1 LHAIGVVSFPYT
13 KQIPLSLGRHDRKPI
28 AEFLSK
34 TFKCTHGIKFR
45 SRGTGKRS
53 RHIQRD
59 IGCPFH
65 IYATALEDA
74 GPLGYRV
81 KVRTHDTH
89 NHVIGPDASKSVGAL
104 HEAAE
109 YEYAEV
115 TPAGSDAAATAA
127 AAAVGVGAHAHVASP
142 PSGGDLQLHHMSAF
156 AHAASQ
162 LHHHHHHD
170 GHASLH
176 DHANATDIL
185 GPSDGNDGESLLAE
199 GVIDSHLADFS
210 TAAEAVAAAAAAVA
224 ATLPESAAASASS
237 STTAAT
243 AATSRFEATAT
254 LEELRR
260 KLSQFADD
268 RDWDQFHS
276 PRNLLLALAGE
287 MGELCEC
294 FQWKGDNKP
303 VNGAWAGNLIGAR
316 LGKAKNLCAGYVWTE
331 WTTEERVHLGEEI
344 SDVMMYLIRLAGAWS
359 FVLGS

>member
-1 LHAIGVVSFPYT
+1 EYYPDWAAFDQAVATAIERHHPIRKRSSLTFEVYNRT
-13 KQIPLSLGRHDRKPI
+13 IPLSLGRHDRKPI

-53 RHIQRD
+53 RHKQRD

-115 TPAGSDAAATAA
+115 TPAGR
-127 AAAVGVGAHAHVASP
+127 
-142 PSGGDLQLHHMSAF
+142 
-156 AHAASQ
+156 
-162 LHHHHHHD
+162 
-170 GHASLH
+170 
-176 DHANATDIL
+176 
-185 GPSDGNDGESLLAE
+185 PSDGNDGESLLAE
-199 GVIDSHLADFS
+199 G
-210 TAAEAVAAAAAAVA
+210 
-224 ATLPESAAASASS
+224 
-237 STTAAT
+237 
-243 AATSRFEATAT
+243 
-254 LEELRR
+254 
-260 KLSQFADD
+260 LSQFADD

-303 VNGAWAGNLIGAR
+303 V
-316 LGKAKNLCAGYVWTE
+316 KE

-344 SDVMMYLIRLAGAWS
+344 SDVMMYLIRLADKCDIDLPTAIYDKMDKNARR
-359 FVLGS
+359 FPADAVRGSAKKFNEFKRARLDRETSL